1 MIEKDK
7 EVCNNCD
14 MEYHNYKKA
23 FTLAE
28 VLITLGII
36 GVVAALTMPTVIQNY
51 KKKQAVTQLKATYSI
66 LAQAFEHAQ
75 ADYGDMSNWGLN
87 EYYGTPSSGANEI
100 TTKVVE
106 TYFIPYVKPLKN
118 NGITSFQK
126 LGYSGIYALNGKTDR
141 NLLGHWRYIIFLS
154 NGTIVAFNMDG
165 HCYGEEGTNEN
176 GNWYCTDYRN
186 TNIYIVVDINGKK
199 HPNTLGKDVFVMSV
213 NSSTNK
219 FEFYN
224 YSNTANDRNW
234 LLRVCNKNATDDGG
248 ESRHC
253 GRLIQLDGWKINYD
267 W

>member
-1 MIEKDK
+1 MAKRNKKYNLIYGVITIITIIALSFIGEKVSSDNMGNLAN
-7 EVCNNCD
+7 EVN
-14 MEYHNYKKA
+14 A
-23 FTLAE
+23 
-28 VLITLGII
+28 
-36 GVVAALTMPTVIQNY
+36 
-51 KKKQAVTQLKATYSI
+51 
-66 LAQAFEHAQ
+66 
-75 ADYGDMSNWGLN
+75 
-87 EYYGTPSSGANEI
+87 GANEI
-100 TTKVVE
+100 TTKIVE

-118 NGITSFQK
+118 NGMTSFSR
-126 LGYSGIYALNGKTDR
+126 LGYSGMYALNGKTDE

-154 NGTIVAFNMDG
+154 NGTIVAFSMDG

-253 GRLIQLDGWKINYD
+253 SRVIQLDGWKTNYD

>member
-7 EVCNNCD
+7 EVCNNGD
-14 MEYHNYKKA
+14 IEYHNYKKA

-75 ADYGDMSNWGLN
+75 ADYGDVSNWGLN
-87 EYYGTPSSGANEI
+87 EYYGTPLSGANEI
-100 TTKVVE
+100 TTKIVE

-118 NGITSFQK
+118 NGMTSFSR
-126 LGYSGIYALNGKTDR
+126 LGYSGIYALNGKTDG
-141 NLLGHWRYIIFLS
+141 NLLGNWRYIIFLS
-154 NGTIVAFNMDG
+154 NGTIVAFSMDG

-176 GNWYCTDYRN
+176 GNWYCTDFRN

-224 YSNTANDRNW
+224 YGGYASDRAW
-234 LLRVCNKNATDDGG
+234 LLNACSKNSPAGN
-248 ESRHC
+248 RHC

>member
-7 EVCNNCD
+7 EVCNNGD
-14 MEYHNYKKA
+14 IEYHNYKKA

-75 ADYGDMSNWGLN
+75 ADYGDMSNWGLD
-87 EYYGTPSSGANEI
+87 EIKGTTSGEREMV
-100 TTKVVE
+100 TKFVE
-106 TYFIPYVKPLKN
+106 TYFVPYIKPVKN
-118 NGITSFQK
+118 NGMTSFSR
-126 LGYSGIYALNGKTDR
+126 LGYSGIYALNGKTDG
-141 NLLGHWRYIIFLS
+141 NLLGNWRYIIFLS
-154 NGTIVAFNMDG
+154 NGAIVAFSIDG

-176 GNWYCTDYRN
+176 GNWYCTDFRN

-234 LLRVCNKNATDDGG
+234 LLRVCNKNATNDGR

>member
-1 MIEKDK
+1 MIKKDK
-7 EVCNNCD
+7 EVCNNGD
-14 MEYHNYKKA
+14 IEYHNYKKA

-75 ADYGDMSNWGLN
+75 ADYGDVSNWGLD
-87 EYYGTPSSGANEI
+87 EIKGTTSGEREMV
-100 TTKVVE
+100 TKFVE
-106 TYFIPYVKPLKN
+106 TYFVPYIKPVKNYKIAYLWQ
-118 NGITSFQK
+118 I
-126 LGYSGIYALNGKTDR
+126 GYGSVYCLNGGKD
-141 NLLGHWRYIIFLS
+141 NISSNMARYTIILS
-154 NGTIVAFNMDG
+154 NGAIVAFSIDG

-176 GNWYCTDYRN
+176 GNWYCTDFRN

-224 YSNTANDRNW
+224 YGGYASDRAW
-234 LLRVCNKNATDDGG
+234 LLNACSKNSTV
-248 ESRHC
+248 ENRHC